1 MRPIALILALAAC
14 SSPSLKYTGQ
24 EATRAEING
33 WVIDVYQKGTQ
44 AQAIRLN
51 SIMLPAPEDMHH
63 YGTIAME
70 RATGCKVIPSSK
82 KGDAVVLNAK
92 LRCPNA

>member
-1 MRPIALILALAAC
+1 MRPIALALALAAC

-24 EATRAEING
+24 EATRAQING

-51 SIMLPAPEDMHH
+51 SIMLPAPEDMQH
-63 YGTIAME
+63 YGTVAME
-70 RATGCKVIPSSK
+70 RATGCKVIESSR

-92 LRCPNA
+92 LRCPKA